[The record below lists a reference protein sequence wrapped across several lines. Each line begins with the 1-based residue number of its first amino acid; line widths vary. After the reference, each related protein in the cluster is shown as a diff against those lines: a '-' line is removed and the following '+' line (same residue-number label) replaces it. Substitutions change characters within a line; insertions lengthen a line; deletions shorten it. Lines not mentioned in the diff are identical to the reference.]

1 MTKKKKIIKKNW
13 SELRADSSWRM
24 FKIMS
29 EFVDGFEKMEQ
40 FGPCISIFGSARTK
54 PDHLHYKMAVDIAE
68 KLAKE
73 GYGIITGGGPGI
85 MEAGNRGARNMKGKS
100 VGLHIELNM
109 EQDYNHY
116 IDADKL
122 LIFKYFFAR
131 KVMFIR
137 YAQAFIFMP
146 GGFGTMDETFEVLT
160 LIQTHKIDKVP
171 VIFVGT
177 DYWKGLLDW
186 IKDAMIKHAYINAED
201 LKLFHVTDD
210 AKKVVKVIDEFYKK
224 QELRPNMRL

>member
-1 MTKKKKIIKKNW
+1 MKKKNW
-13 SELRADSSWRM
+13 NELKAESSWRM

-29 EFVDGFEKMEQ
+29 EFVDGFENMER

-54 PDHLHYKMAVDIAE
+54 PENKYYQLAEVIAE
-68 KLAKE
+68 KLSKE

-85 MEAGNRGARNMKGKS
+85 MEAGNKGAKQAKGRS
-100 VGLHIELNM
+100 VGLHIELDF
-109 EQDYNHY
+109 EQDWNEY
-116 IDADKL
+116 IDTDKL

-137 YAQAFIFMP
+137 YAQAFVFMP
-146 GGFGTMDETFEVLT
+146 GGFGTMDEMFEVLT
-160 LIQTHKIDKVP
+160 LVQTKKISHVP
-171 VIFVGT
+171 MIFVGS

-186 IKDAMIKHAYINAED
+186 IKNTMLEKENNIHAKD

-210 AKKVVKVIDEFYKK
+210 PAKVVKIINQHYKQTALK
-224 QELRPNMRL
+224 PNYTL

>member
-1 MTKKKKIIKKNW
+1 MKKKNW
-13 SELRADSSWRM
+13 NELKAESSWRM

-29 EFVDGFEKMEQ
+29 EFVDGFENMER

-54 PDHLHYKMAVDIAE
+54 PDNKYYQLAEVIAQ

-85 MEAGNRGARNMKGKS
+85 MEAGNKGAKLAKGRS
-100 VGLHIELNM
+100 VGLHIELDF
-109 EQDYNHY
+109 EQDWNEY
-116 IDADKL
+116 IDTDKL

-137 YAQAFIFMP
+137 YAQAFVFMP
-146 GGFGTMDETFEVLT
+146 GGFGTMDEMFEVLT
-160 LIQTHKIDKVP
+160 LVQTKKISHVP
-171 VIFVGT
+171 MIFVGS

-186 IKDAMIKHAYINAED
+186 IKNTMLEKENNINAKD
-201 LKLFHVTDD
+201 LKLFHITDD
-210 AKKVVKVIDEFYKK
+210 PAKVVKIINQHYKQTALK
-224 QELRPNMRL
+224 PNYTL